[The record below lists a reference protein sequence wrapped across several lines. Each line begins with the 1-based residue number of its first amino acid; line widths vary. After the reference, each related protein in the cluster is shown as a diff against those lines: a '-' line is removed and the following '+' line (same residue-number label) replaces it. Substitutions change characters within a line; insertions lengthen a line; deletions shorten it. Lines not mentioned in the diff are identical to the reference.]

1 MAPSNSGVAVIFGV
15 GSNIG
20 TALAKGFTDAGYRVA
35 TVSRSSAPSA
45 DSSSNPLHI
54 QADLSDP
61 AAVPAVFEKVKS
73 AGLEFPSVVIWNVAA
88 LTPPPD
94 PENPL
99 SLADS
104 DLDRDLNIMI
114 KSPYV
119 AAREAVK
126 VWQSRESKDGR
137 KGTFI
142 MTGNQLPKKI
152 APVAFY
158 TSLGIGKS
166 GANHWVGT
174 ADNVLKKKG
183 IRYVLFL
190 FLFHHPGFL
199 DPSSHDVQDSTLDVE
214 MPFPSGRGVA
224 FDRQLGRRILGCSR
238 RFDWHNAL
246 VSPST
251 C

>member
-1 MAPSNSGVAVIFGV
+1 MAPSSSDVAVIFGV

-20 TALAKGFTDAGYRVA
+20 TALAKGFVDAGYRVA
-35 TVSRSSAPSA
+35 TVSRSSAPST
-45 DSSSNPLHI
+45 DSSSNPFHI

-61 AAVPAVFEKVKS
+61 AAVTAVFDKVRS
-73 AGLEFPSVVIWNVAA
+73 AGLEFPSVVVWNAAA
-88 LTPPPD
+88 LTPPSD

-99 SLADS
+99 SIADS

-126 VWQSRESKDGR
+126 VWQEREGKDGR

-142 MTGNQLPKKI
+142 MTGNLLPKQI
-152 APVAFY
+152 PPVAFY

-166 GANHWVGT
+166 GAYHLVGT

-183 IRYVLFL
+183 IR
-190 FLFHHPGFL
+190 
-199 DPSSHDVQDSTLDVE
+199 
-214 MPFPSGRGVA
+214 
-224 FDRQLGRRILGCSR
+224 
-238 RFDWHNAL
+238 
-246 VSPST
+246 
-251 C
+251 